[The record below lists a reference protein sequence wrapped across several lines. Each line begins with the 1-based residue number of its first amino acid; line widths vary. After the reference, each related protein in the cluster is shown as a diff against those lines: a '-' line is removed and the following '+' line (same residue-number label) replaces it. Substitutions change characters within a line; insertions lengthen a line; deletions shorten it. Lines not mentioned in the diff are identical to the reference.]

1 MTELFSLRLS
11 GEVVPEAAEAVT
23 ETAAQVTDTTT
34 EVVKEATHLIIPS
47 FLQGYVDRFIE
58 TAVVAILAF
67 IVVKLVLGALNH
79 LMDRMGVELTLQKF
93 VRNVARFV
101 AYFLMALV
109 IAGQLGIN
117 TSSVVA
123 LASVLSAAFALAAQ
137 GALGNLFGGILLLLT
152 KPFLVGDYVIAGG
165 VEGTV
170 LEIGLLCTRINTLD
184 NKRVSVPNGSISAS
198 TVTNCS
204 TEGKRRVDLTV
215 TASYDAPIPTVKKA
229 LLEAIAATDKTL
241 NEPAEPFVRVFNYGE
256 SSIEYVIRVWT
267 TNGDYW
273 SVYFDLLEN
282 IKVYFD
288 KNNVEM
294 TYNHMNV
301 HMIKE

>member
-1 MTELFSLRLS
+1 MTL
-11 GEVVPEAAEAVT
+11 AADAVT
-23 ETAAQVTDTTT
+23 ENVAEVTQATT
-34 EVVKEATHLIIPS
+34 EAVQEATHLIIPS
-47 FLQGYVDRFIE
+47 FMQGYVDKAIG
-58 TAVVAILAF
+58 AAIVAILTF
-67 IVVKLVLGALNH
+67 IVVKIVLGAVNH
-79 LMDRMGVELTLQKF
+79 VMERMNVEMTLKKF
-93 VRNVARFV
+93 VNNVAKFV
-101 AYFLMALV
+101 AYFLMILI
-109 IAGQLGIN
+109 IAGALGIN

-137 GALGNLFGGILLLLT
+137 GALGNLFGGMLLLIT

-170 LEIGLLCTRINTLD
+170 LEIGLLSTRMNTLD
-184 NKRVSVPNGSISAS
+184 NKRVSVPNGSIASA
-198 TVTNCS
+198 TITNCS

-256 SSIEYVIRVWT
+256 SSIEYFIRVWT